1 MTVVEVDGGPRLELP
16 EEPVD
21 LKANLRDALLE
32 GHDRHEEFTDDMCL
46 AIWLWSLWQPALEPY
61 GMTREDF
68 FDHVIAYRHEL
79 WLWLIGDRQ
88 WLQYVTG
95 LAGRCRAPAPGGHPS
110 VKWPG
115 AKAPGRGRD
124 RVELGSRRRSRRRP
138 LPGPQ
143 VDTQEATS

>member
-21 LKANLRDALLE
+21 LKATLRDALLE
-32 GHDRHEEFTDDMCL
+32 GHDWREEFADDMCL

-61 GMTREDF
+61 GMSREDF
-68 FDHVIAYRHEL
+68 FDQVIAFRREL

-95 LAGRCRAPAPGGHPS
+95 LAGRVVRRLPAP
-110 VKWPG
+110 
-115 AKAPGRGRD
+115 
-124 RVELGSRRRSRRRP
+124 
-138 LPGPQ
+138 
-143 VDTQEATS
+143 TQA

>member
-1 MTVVEVDGGPRLELP
+1 MKPLFAMGAERKRDFPQLPSVDLGRVDGMTVVEVDGGPRLELP

-21 LKANLRDALLE
+21 VKASLRDALLE
-32 GHDRHEEFTDDMCL
+32 GHDWREEFADDMCL

-68 FDHVIAYRHEL
+68 FDHVIAFRREL

-95 LAGRCRAPAPGGHPS
+95 LAGRVVRRLPA
-110 VKWPG
+110 
-115 AKAPGRGRD
+115 A
-124 RVELGSRRRSRRRP
+124 
-138 LPGPQ
+138 
-143 VDTQEATS
+143 TQA